1 MAGEYIIE
9 YFLHFT
15 FPYTALSYISVTSMN
30 RTAPFSFLLLL
41 GLLVVARPTPAG
53 AQEERPAGVQYLRSF
68 LPKADTL
75 RIRQLLRTG
84 TDLCW
89 ENPDSALQLLGTAE
103 QLSLQA
109 GYTDGAAQALTIM
122 SHVATGQGRYAESY
136 AYYDKARLYCMVS
149 TDKSMLPRL
158 YSDIATTYLLQSN
171 YLRASW
177 YYFEALHLLMHNGMG
192 EHPGILTIYANLAYL
207 QTHVERYEQALFYLE
222 QAEQIARRK
231 NYQGQLGFILNNKGE
246 AYYALKQP
254 AKAMACYL
262 EGLEKVRNDTTQ
274 SKHRNLEIEQSILTS
289 LAQMMIEQKKPRE
302 AIRHLER
309 ARGLSS
315 GTNPYFSSIFP
326 GYLLGEAYRQL
337 GEYQRAESSVLPA
350 LQKAETLGFRES
362 MTDAL
367 QTLAGIYEA
376 TGRDREALQRYRQY
390 AQLKDSATDRE
401 KTQAI
406 NRLEIRYRTAQK
418 DKQLAEKELLIT
430 RQNGALSRQ
439 QAWILVSSLVA
450 LLLTALSLLLLVLVR
465 NNQHRQKLQ
474 AERIRTIEHEKERI
488 EQEKNLL
495 QRDEEI
501 RMMQALIRGE
511 ERERARLARELH
523 DGIGGM
529 IAAVQMHFSAAQ
541 HREDPDEREKGMQ
554 TITDMLEKTAREI
567 RKTAH
572 NLMPDV
578 VLRHSFGEA
587 LQLFCNQVN
596 AAGRLRLDLQVHEQ
610 VPAVPKPVALSL
622 YRIVQELVHNI
633 IRHSGADEAVV
644 QVRQQEGLLRI
655 MIEDN
660 GRGFETGEIPAGM
673 GLHNLQSRVK
683 ALRGFISIES
693 SKGTGTTVCLEF
705 DIPVLQKDTVHEDHD
720 RYRG

>member
-1 MAGEYIIE
+1 MSRTPLLLCLMLCI
-9 YFLHFT
+9 L
-15 FPYTALSYISVTSMN
+15 ALSAVI
-30 RTAPFSFLLLL
+30 AP
-41 GLLVVARPTPAG
+41 GEAA
-53 AQEERPAGVQYLRSF
+53 AQEERPAGIRYLRSF
-68 LPKADTL
+68 LPRADTV
-75 RIRQLLRTG
+75 RIRTLIRVAS
-84 TDLCW
+84 DLSW
-89 ENPDSALQLLGTAE
+89 EKPDSALHLLKEAE
-103 QLSLQA
+103 QLSLEG
-109 GYTDGAAQALTIM
+109 GYTDGAAQALTVM

-136 AYYDKARLYCMVS
+136 AYYDRARLFCMVS
-149 TDKSMLPRL
+149 TDRSMLPRL
-158 YSDIATTYLLQSN
+158 YSDIATTYLLQSD

-177 YYFEALHLLMHNGMG
+177 YYFEALRQFMQRGLG
-192 EHPGILTIYANLAYL
+192 EHSGILVVYANLAYV
-207 QTHVERYEQALFYLE
+207 QTHMERYEQALFYLE

-231 NYQGQLGFILNNKGE
+231 HYYGQLGFILNNKGE
-246 AYYALKQP
+246 AWHALKQP
-254 AKAMACYL
+254 LKAMACYL

-274 SKHRNLEIEQSILTS
+274 SRRRNLEIEQSILTS
-289 LAQMMIEQKKPRE
+289 LAQLMIEQRKPEE
-302 AIRHLER
+302 AIRHLQR
-309 ARGLSS
+309 ALKLSS

-337 GEYQRAESSVLPA
+337 GDYHHAESWVLPA
-350 LQKAETLGFRES
+350 LQKAEQLGFHES

-376 TGRDREALQRYRQY
+376 TGRDREALLRYRQY
-390 AQLKDSATDRE
+390 TKMKDSITDRE

-406 NRLEIRYRTAQK
+406 HRIEIRYRTAEK
-418 DKQLAEKELLIT
+418 DKQLAENELLIA
-430 RQNGALSRQ
+430 RQNGVLSRQ
-439 QAWILVSSLVA
+439 HNWILVSSLVV
-450 LLLTALSLLLLVLVR
+450 LLLAALSLLLLVLHR

-474 AERIRTIEHEKERI
+474 TERIRTIEHEKERI
-488 EQEKNLL
+488 EQEKNLM

-511 ERERARLARELH
+511 ERERTRLARELH

-529 IAAVQMHFSAAQ
+529 IAAVQMHFSATQ
-541 HREDPDEREKGMQ
+541 HREDPEEREKGMQ

-596 AAGRLRLDLQVHEQ
+596 AAGVLHLDLQVYEP
-610 VPAVPKPVALSL
+610 VPVVPKPVALSL

-644 QVRQQEGLLRI
+644 QVRQQDDLLRI

-660 GRGFETGEIPAGM
+660 GRGFEPEGIPAGL

-720 RYRG
+720 RNRG